1 MKIEI
6 TQGCICDSFYIDNDP
21 VRDMTL
27 EELQDILTTIINK
40 STNRNDLE
48 SLLYYYVENN
58 GEYEDLGR
66 CDECGDYISRY
77 TLEI

>member
-6 TQGCICDSFYIDNDP
+6 TQGCISDSFYVDNDP
-21 VRDMTL
+21 VRDMAL
-27 EELQDILTTIINK
+27 EELQDILTTIINRSINK
-40 STNRNDLE
+40 NDLE
-48 SLLYYYVENN
+48 SLLYYYVESN